1 MDSAPQLLIIS
12 GLSGSGKTV
21 ALHTL
26 EDAGFYCID
35 NLPISMLG
43 HLGDYLKRVPET
55 SRRQFAVGIDARSQA
70 EDLDHFD
77 AILAN
82 LQEQGLHPSIVFF
95 TAQESTLIRRFSETR
110 RRHPLSTGSVSLAE
124 AIRQEWDRLSV
135 IKAEAD
141 LVIDTST
148 TTVHQLRELVRKRL
162 TESPPGLSLLFQ
174 SFGFKHGVPVDA
186 DFVFDVRCLPNP
198 HWEPE
203 LRRYT
208 GRDPEVIAF
217 LRDCPD
223 VALMESQLRDFISQ
237 WIPAFERE
245 NRSYL
250 TVAVGCTGGQHR
262 SVYLAER
269 LAEHFRT
276 ILGQQVKL
284 RHRELSCA

>member
-35 NLPISMLG
+35 NLPISMLS

-77 AILAN
+77 AILGN

-148 TTVHQLRELVRKRL
+148 TNVHQLRELVRKRL

-203 LRRYT
+203 LRRHT

-217 LRDCPD
+217 LQDCPD

-269 LAEHFRT
+269 LADHFRT
-276 ILGQQVKL
+276 ALGQQVKL
-284 RHRELSCA
+284 RHRELSCV